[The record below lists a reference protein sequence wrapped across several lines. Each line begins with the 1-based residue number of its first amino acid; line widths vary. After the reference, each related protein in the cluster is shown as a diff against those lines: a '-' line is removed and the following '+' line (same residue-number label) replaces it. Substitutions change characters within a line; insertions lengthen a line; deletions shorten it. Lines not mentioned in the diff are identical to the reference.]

1 MNTNYYEIS
10 IMNTCPKCGAPQA
23 SELTL
28 DGFALRKAMWFDCGS
43 HALLDEPEKIVSRS
57 NRCCDQER
65 INDLQ
70 TMREQYLIHLMETK
84 ANLDQLMGEN
94 SQQAERIRD
103 LEEHSTKQNYLIDE
117 LADSLRKFKENPT
130 KPKKAME
137 SK

>member
-1 MNTNYYEIS
+1 
-10 IMNTCPKCGAPQA
+10 
-23 SELTL
+23 
-28 DGFALRKAMWFDCGS
+28 
-43 HALLDEPEKIVSRS
+43 
-57 NRCCDQER
+57 
-65 INDLQ
+65 
-70 TMREQYLIHLMETK
+70 MREQYLIHLIETK